1 MKLTGEACSHRGN
14 SVSGPGDRKGKQ
26 EVGYGSKIANSKPHS
41 LLQAKMFLNE
51 KRNTCVKAFSTLL
64 ISAFNELDLDYLDVK
79 QVWYPSFMSLLNNH
93 RQSSK

>member
-1 MKLTGEACSHRGN
+1 MALPAQATGRA
-14 SVSGPGDRKGKQ
+14 KGGGRIWQ
-26 EVGYGSKIANSKPHS
+26 QDSKPHS
-41 LLQAKMFLNE
+41 LLQSKMFLNE
-51 KRNTCVKAFSTLL
+51 KPETCVKVFSKLL